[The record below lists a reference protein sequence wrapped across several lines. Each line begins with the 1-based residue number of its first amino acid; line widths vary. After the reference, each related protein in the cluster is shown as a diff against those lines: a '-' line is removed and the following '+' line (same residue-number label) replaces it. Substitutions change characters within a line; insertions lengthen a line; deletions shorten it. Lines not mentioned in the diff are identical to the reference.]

1 MKKKKKNKGNKKR
14 NIIVI
19 SILVLIVAGIFLKFV
34 FSSGV
39 KPVEV
44 TVEPVAKREIVHK
57 VTASGK
63 IQPEKQVEIS
73 ANISALI
80 MEISVD
86 EGDSVMMGQHLISL
100 DRMRYEAASEQALS
114 RLKSAEANLVKNTAM
129 RDRAEKLF
137 SEQLISSQEIESST
151 ASFQLAESDVEMTRA
166 SLKSAMDDLSKTS
179 LLAPSNGIVTEVRKE
194 EGEMAL
200 GSMFQADVIMSIADL
215 SKMEVNVDVNENDV
229 VSIEIGDT
237 SEIEIDAFQD
247 TLFYGV
253 VTEIAH
259 VAQTSGLGTQ
269 EQVTNFKVKVRM
281 IDVPEGIRPGMSAT
295 ANIVTD
301 KRVNALAI
309 PIQSLT
315 VRPVG
320 SEKQMSPDKGVPENE
335 SEERSKAKV
344 QEFEE
349 LIFILADEPGGV
361 LRNDELSKPEGL
373 DKIKSKGDTKYV
385 HIRPVKV
392 GISSETHYEILSGLE
407 EGEQIV
413 IGSYRAISKD
423 LSHNK
428 AVTTGEDGGE
438 NKKGFRIQI
447 GGSSKS
453 EN

>member
-1 MKKKKKNKGNKKR
+1 MEKKKKKKSNKKR
-14 NIIVI
+14 NIIII
-19 SILVLIVAGIFLKFV
+19 SVLVLVVVGFSLKFI

-39 KPVEV
+39 KPVEI
-44 TVEPVAKREIVHK
+44 TVEPVEKREIVHK

-80 MEISVD
+80 MEISVE

-100 DRMRYEAASEQALS
+100 DRTRSEAASEQANS

-137 SEQLISSQEIESST
+137 SEQLISSQEIESAT
-151 ASFQLAESDVEMTRA
+151 ESFQLAESDGEMTKS

-179 LLAPSNGIVTEVRKE
+179 LLAPSYGIVTEVRKD

-281 IDVPEGIRPGMSAT
+281 THVPEGIRPGMSAT

-301 KRVNALAI
+301 KRVDALAI

-315 VRPVG
+315 VRPIG
-320 SEKQMSPDKGVPENE
+320 SEKQISSDKGVPENE

-361 LRNDELSKPEGL
+361 LRNGELSKPEGL
-373 DKIKSKGDTKYV
+373 DKIKSNGDTKYV

-392 GISSETHYEILSGLE
+392 GISSETHYEVISGLE
-407 EGEQIV
+407 EGEEIV
-413 IGSYRAISKD
+413 VGSYRAISKD
-423 LSHNK
+423 LRHNRTVITSK
-428 AVTTGEDGGE
+428 DSGE
-438 NKKGFRIQI
+438 NQKGFRIQI

>member
-1 MKKKKKNKGNKKR
+1 MEKKKKNKKNKKR
-14 NIIVI
+14 NIIII
-19 SILVLIVAGIFLKFV
+19 SVLVLIVAGISLKFV

-44 TVEPVAKREIVHK
+44 TVETVAKREIVHK

-63 IQPEKQVEIS
+63 ILPEKQVEIS

-80 MEISVD
+80 MEISVE

-100 DRMRYEAASEQALS
+100 DRMRYEAASEQAHS

-151 ASFQLAESDVEMTRA
+151 ASFQLAESEVEMTRA

-215 SKMEVNVDVNENDV
+215 SKMEVHVDVNENDV
-229 VSIEIGDT
+229 VSVEIGDI

-253 VTEIAH
+253 VKEIAH
-259 VAQTSGLGTQ
+259 IAQTAGLGTQ

-301 KRVNALAI
+301 KRVNVLAI

-320 SEKQMSPDKGVPENE
+320 SEKQMSPDKGVSDNE

-349 LIFILADEPGGV
+349 LI
-361 LRNDELSKPEGL
+361 
-373 DKIKSKGDTKYV
+373 
-385 HIRPVKV
+385 
-392 GISSETHYEILSGLE
+392 
-407 EGEQIV
+407 
-413 IGSYRAISKD
+413 
-423 LSHNK
+423 
-428 AVTTGEDGGE
+428 
-438 NKKGFRIQI
+438 
-447 GGSSKS
+447 
-453 EN
+453 